1 MAKYTGKKDNDKPLG
16 SVYNID
22 TQGFTRPLLVII
34 GLGVVGVAGY
44 YGYRAY
50 TKGRKNTVLDKTFDS
65 GTAEAYAQ
73 RLKTAM
79 GGDWDGTDEGEII
92 KVFQEIPNQA
102 EYERVEKAFQKLT
115 QRNLSEA
122 LEGELSGEHLDKL
135 RVLKNTKAMDAKS
148 PAPDNSKE
156 IARMLKEAV
165 EGGTFATTLTEQ
177 LFDAFALIPD
187 RPTYLKVKAEYKN
200 NTGKEL
206 WQDLEDEWDLT
217 ASWTGFY
224 DYFTND
230 YAGGGS
236 TYLEKLKKETIN
248 RFNEL

>member
-1 MAKYTGKKDNDKPLG
+1 MAKYTGKKALG

-22 TQGFTRPLLVII
+22 TQGLAKPILVII
-34 GLGVVGVAGY
+34 GIGVVGVVGY

-50 TKGRKNTVLDKTFDS
+50 TKGRKSTVYDKAFDS

-79 GGDWDGTDEGEII
+79 GGSYDGTNEAEII

-122 LEGELSGEHLDKL
+122 LEEELSGHYLDKL
-135 RVLKNTKAMDAKS
+135 RTFKNVKPLDAKS

-156 IARMLKEAV
+156 IVRMLKEAV

-187 RPTYLKVKAEYKN
+187 RPTYLKVKAEYKSA
-200 NTGKEL
+200 TGKEL
-206 WQDLEDEWDLT
+206 WQDLEGEWDLT

-224 DYFTND
+224 DLFTNA
-230 YAGGGS
+230 YAGEGG